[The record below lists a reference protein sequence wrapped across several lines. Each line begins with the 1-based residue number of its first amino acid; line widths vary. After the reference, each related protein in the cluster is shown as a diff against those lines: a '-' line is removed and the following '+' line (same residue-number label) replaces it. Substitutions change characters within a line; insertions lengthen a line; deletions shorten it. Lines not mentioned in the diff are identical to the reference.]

1 VGRVDDEGQAHGEP
15 VAEAPAGEVPRR
27 AARPETAGKEPIA
40 MRGIRGLWGVVLLA
54 LTMTAVPVVAA
65 EVTVEE
71 PTDGGEIAVLSNRA
85 DLVSDGDALVEVR
98 WPAGTD
104 PAAITVAVDGRDVSD
119 AFALRGDDR
128 YLGRLKGLVDGPNVV
143 TARFADG
150 SGAQLVVTN
159 HPRSGPIFSGPH
171 LQPWRCTTASNG
183 LGDPV
188 DEHCNAETR
197 YELLYRSGSGF
208 APYDPDNPPAS
219 VPTITTDEGKEVPYI
234 IRQETGTANRGIY
247 RIAVLYD
254 PAEPFAPWDNDAQ
267 GWNGKLYYPFGASCG
282 TQHSQGSAQNVQ
294 NHDALS
300 RGFMVAT
307 SSLNVTGS
315 NCNTV
320 LQAETMMMLKERIV
334 DRYGEIRFTFGTG
347 SSGGAIGQHM
357 VANAYPGL
365 LQGLTVGAAYADTI
379 STGAEVFDCHNLVR
393 YFTRTSPHLWVN
405 VAQQNAVMGHGTS
418 PATCVGWELLFT
430 STLDPTTGCGLPAEE
445 TYHPEDNPD
454 GARCTS
460 QDFERNVFG
469 LRGPERWTPM
479 EQAVDRG
486 FANQLYGN
494 EGVQYGLN
502 ALQRGLITTEQF
514 VDLNEK
520 IGGFD
525 VDRHPTATRAKADPG
540 AAANVYRGGRINDGA
555 HLDEV
560 AIIDFRGLGNI
571 DPLLI
576 HTMHH
581 SFALKERIARIHGH
595 ADNHVV
601 WRGTAPWSAF
611 DVMDAW
617 LTAVEA
623 DGSDA
628 PLAEKIV
635 ANRPSEARDACF
647 AARQEITDEGLCDLV
662 WPYYG
667 APRTVAGMSMAHD
680 VFECTLRPL
689 SRRDDYGPLP
699 FTDAQWERLERT
711 FPDGVCD
718 WAVPGVGQEHRTV
731 PWMTYEDGPG
741 LGRPLGPPPTSTAL

>member
-1 VGRVDDEGQAHGEP
+1 MRARGALLVGLVIALALGTVPVTAQEADHG
-15 VAEAPAGEVPRR
+15 GEVR
-27 AARPETAGKEPIA
+27 
-40 MRGIRGLWGVVLLA
+40 
-54 LTMTAVPVVAA
+54 
-65 EVTVEE
+65 
-71 PTDGGEIAVLSNRA
+71 VLSNRA
-85 DLVSDGDALVEVR
+85 DLVSDGDALVEVVL
-98 WPAGTD
+98 PAGVD
-104 PAAITVAVDGRDVSD
+104 PAAVAVDVDGVDVTE
-119 AFALRGDDR
+119 AFALRRDGR
-128 YLGRLKGLVDGPNVV
+128 YLGRVEGLDVGDNVV
-143 TARFADG
+143 TARFGDAT
-150 SGAQLVVTN
+150 GARLVITN

-171 LQPWRCTTASNG
+171 LQPWRCTTAAAG

-188 DEHCNAETR
+188 DEHCDAPTR
-197 YELLYRSGSGF
+197 YDLLYRSGTGF
-208 APYDPDNPPAS
+208 ATYDPANPPAN
-219 VPTITTDEGKEVPYI
+219 VPTITTDQGEQVPYI
-234 IRQETGTANRGIY
+234 IRQETGTSNRGIY

-254 PAEPFAPWDNDAQ
+254 PAQPFEPWDNDAQ

-334 DRYGEIRFTFGTG
+334 DRYGEIRYTFGTG

-379 STGAEVFDCHNLVR
+379 STGSEVFDCHNLVR
-393 YFTRTSPHLWVN
+393 YFTRTSPHLWAN
-405 VAQQNAVMGHGTS
+405 PAQQIAVTGNGTS
-418 PATCVGWELLFT
+418 PGTCVGWDVLFS
-430 STLDPTTGCGLPAEE
+430 STLDPTTGCGLSAEE
-445 TYHPEDNPD
+445 TYHPQTNPG

-469 LRGPERWTPM
+469 VRAPDRWSPM
-479 EQAVDRG
+479 EQAAG
-486 FANQLYGN
+486 TPFANQLYGN
-494 EGVQYGLN
+494 VGVQYGLL
-502 ALQRGLITTEQF
+502 ALQRGQITTEQF

-525 VDRHPTATRAKADPG
+525 IDRMPTTQRAKADPG

-555 HLDEV
+555 HLDQV
-560 AIIDFRGLGNI
+560 AIIDSRGIGNV

-595 ADNHVV
+595 AENHVV
-601 WRGTAPWSAF
+601 WRGGSPGSAF

-617 LTAVEA
+617 LSAVEA
-623 DGSDA
+623 DGSDR

-635 ANRPSEARDACF
+635 AQRPDEAQDMCF
-647 AARQEITDEGLCDLV
+647 AAGRRITDEGLCDLI

-667 APRTVAGMSMAHD
+667 APRTMAGMSMAHD
-680 VFECTLRPL
+680 VFECQLRPL
-689 SRRDDYGPLP
+689 NRRDDYGPLP
-699 FTDAQWERLERT
+699 FTDAQWERLQQT

-718 WAVPGVGQEHRTV
+718 WTRPGVGQEHRTEA
-731 PWMTYEDGPG
+731 WMTYADGPG
-741 LGRPLGPPPTSTAL
+741 LGRPLGDPPASTAF